1 MGLIKYLDYEPK
13 HLSYSTISGY
23 RMCGAK
29 FRFEKIFRLEQIPGL
44 AATGGNAV
52 HTATQ
57 LWDVL
62 SLEHGLDAMDDLD
75 LSVDDIAR
83 MVGEL

>member
-29 FRFEKIFRLEQIPGL
+29 FRFEKIYKLEQIPGL
-44 AATGGNAV
+44 AAIGGNAV
-52 HTATQ
+52 HTASE
-57 LWDVL
+57 LVDHYI
-62 SLEHGLDAMDDLD
+62 LEHGFDALDSEDIIELD
-75 LSVDDIAR
+75 IQRNDNN
-83 MVGEL
+83 